1 MASFLLYPPIVDTYM
16 PAFGV
21 NKQAGEDGGTGTA
34 RIYFS
39 VSAYNDNSKLNSI
52 WVSIVNPFT
61 NLSVVDKTVY
71 KSELIALSYHS
82 AVKIDSSREDN
93 QYYIELNEQ
102 YLQDKKWISGQTY
115 KVQLR
120 FCEADINNS
129 DEGVENTMNWVSTHT
144 NLFSEWSSICL
155 LQPITPP
162 KVSIKNFDINLNTDI
177 GEDYIFGVLDNVFT
191 GTVSF
196 ETEDNDS
203 VESYCY
209 KLFDEQGQQV
219 YDSGKIYS
227 LSSSAQNDITHN
239 LQYMF
244 EDGVRYTLQFSYI
257 SQKLYSE
264 TKNYNFLALDSNG
277 AQLEADLY
285 ATPESE
291 TGRIKL
297 RVVSETERF
306 FGNLTIRR
314 TSNLSNFTIWEDIHH
329 INHLLGDELL
339 DITWY
344 DNTVESGVWYKY
356 CIQKRS
362 VSGYRGIAVMSQ
374 EPVMALFEDTFL
386 IGEGRQLNIKF
397 NPQINTF
404 SYVKAENSVQTIGSK
419 YPFIKRNANV
429 HYRQFAISGLISMH
443 MDEQELFATKTELYN
458 NANELYEN
466 FNETNNITAY
476 NDIILEKKFR
486 DKVQEFLYDGKV
498 KLFKSN
504 TEGNILVR
512 LMNVTFTPER
522 TLGRMLYNFNATAY
536 EIADCSISNLD
547 KYNIQKIG
555 RYDKQLELPEQRTF
569 NYTKLMPTEEE
580 FSLVTAIQEEMLLHT
595 ESPLLID
602 FNSKTG
608 ITTITDLQLQMTSEP
623 YPIVV
628 ITSADGQKTIYQKF
642 TNNTI
647 DYITKNE
654 SYQIHAIVNGYL
666 AILNNQSILIPET
679 GILNFNKQNIALFEK
694 LKSTDDALQIDDFKL
709 LGEDTFSIQCNYHT
723 VQMEDPYQIPTIMVF
738 RLRDGQEQNNF
749 NLNDNV
755 LHTFI
760 YDKYLVNET
769 KNGKLEYQKLYSL
782 DSISIEAEPGTV
794 CYLQDASDNKYR
806 RFVIG
811 DTGYLNLTGNE
822 YSLTG
827 LYFTGTHLTEQER
840 VVTLDKYKNKYPRQS
855 EFQYDLSN
863 TIYDNIYK
871 NENNVNETY
880 IKNPQERTVY
890 KVKDL
895 NENSLLSSL
904 SLYDDIVSKDLSN
917 NYLIDLYDWITMPYE
932 KNETTY
938 FEVIYYQ
945 NQWWIFTPNHDVL
958 HPVFGTVNYQ
968 AEIERS
974 YLGYVPTQ

>member
-61 NLSVVDKTVY
+61 NLSVVDKTIY
-71 KSELIALSYHS
+71 KSELIALPYHP
-82 AVKIDSSREDN
+82 AVQVDSNKTEK

-120 FCEADINNS
+120 FCEADINNPNE
-129 DEGVENTMNWVSTHT
+129 DVENNMNWVSTHT
-144 NLFSEWSSICL
+144 HLFSEWSAVCL

-162 KVSIKNFDINLNTDI
+162 NVVIKNFDVDLNTDI
-177 GEDYIFGVLDNVFT
+177 GEDYIFGTLDNVFT
-191 GTVSF
+191 GTIDF
-196 ETEDNDS
+196 EKNDNDN
-203 VESYCY
+203 VESYWY
-209 KLFDEQGQQV
+209 KLFNEQGQQV
-219 YDSGKIYS
+219 YDSGKIYPM
-227 LSSSAQNDITHN
+227 SSASQNDITHN
-239 LQYMF
+239 IEYGF
-244 EDGVRYTLQFSYI
+244 EDGMRYTLQFSYI

-264 TKNYNFLALDSNG
+264 TKEYNFLTLDSNG
-277 AQLEADLY
+277 ARLEVNLY
-285 ATPESE
+285 AIPEHE

-297 RVVSETERF
+297 RAVSETERF

-314 TSNLSNFTIWEDIHH
+314 TSSLSNFTIWEDIHH
-329 INHLLGDELL
+329 INHLLGDKLI

-386 IGEGRQLNIKF
+386 IGDGRQLNIKF

-429 HYRQFAISGLISMH
+429 HYRQFTIAGLISMH

-466 FNETNNITAY
+466 FNEINNITVY

-486 DKVQEFLYDGKV
+486 DKVQAFLYDGQI

-512 LMNVTFTPER
+512 LMNVTFTPEK
-522 TLGRMLYNFNATAY
+522 TLGRMLYNFTATAY
-536 EIADCSISNLD
+536 EIADCSIKNLD
-547 KYNIQKIG
+547 KYNIQNIG
-555 RYDKQLELPEQRTF
+555 RYDINLELPEQRIF
-569 NYTKLMPTEEE
+569 KYTKTNETEED
-580 FSLVTAIQEEMLLHT
+580 FSLVKAIQEEMLLNT
-595 ESPLLID
+595 ENQLLIN
-602 FNSKTG
+602 FNQKTG
-608 ITTITDLQLQMTSEP
+608 VTAITNLQLQMTSEP
-623 YPIVV
+623 YPIAV
-628 ITSADGQKTIYQKF
+628 ISTGDGQNTVYKKLTDDVIKNIIDKTYV
-642 TNNTI
+642 N
-647 DYITKNE
+647 
-654 SYQIHAIVNGYL
+654 HAIVYGYI
-666 AILNNQSILIPET
+666 AILNNQSFLIPET
-679 GILNFNKQNIALFEK
+679 GLLNFNDENIALFK
-694 LKSTDDALQIDDFKL
+694 NLNASPIDDLKL
-709 LGEDTFSIQCNYHT
+709 LKEDTFSIQCDYYT
-723 VQMEDPYQIPTIMVF
+723 IQSEDLYQIPTVMVF
-738 RLRDGQEQNNF
+738 RLRDGQEQNYF
-749 NLNDNV
+749 NVNDNV
-755 LHTFI
+755 VYTFI
-760 YDKYLVNET
+760 YGKYAINEI
-769 KNGKLEYQKLYSL
+769 KNDKLEYQKLYSL
-782 DSISIEAEPGTV
+782 NNLAVEAEPGTV
-794 CYLQDASDNKYR
+794 FYLQDASDYKYR
-806 RFVIG
+806 RYVVG

-827 LYFTGTHLTEQER
+827 LYFAGTHLVEQEK
-840 VVTLDKYKNKYPRQS
+840 TNDNKQYKNLYPKNL
-855 EFQYDLSN
+855 EFKYDLSN
-863 TIYDNIYK
+863 IIYEDIYGDK
-871 NENNVNETY
+871 G
-880 IKNPQERTVY
+880 IQNPQDRTVY
-890 KVKDL
+890 KVKDI
-895 NENSLLSSL
+895 NETRLMSGL
-904 SLYDDIVSKDLSN
+904 SLYDDVIVRDASN
-917 NYLIDLYDWITMPYE
+917 NYLIELYDWVTIP
-932 KNETTY
+932 KQDNNGNSY
-938 FEVIYYQ
+938 FEIIYYQ

-974 YLGYVPTQ
+974 YLGYVSTQ

>member
-61 NLSVVDKTVY
+61 NLSVVDKTIY
-71 KSELIALSYHS
+71 KSELIALPYHP
-82 AVKIDSSREDN
+82 AVQVDSNKTEK

-120 FCEADINNS
+120 FCEADINNPNE
-129 DEGVENTMNWVSTHT
+129 DVENNMNWVSTHT
-144 NLFSEWSSICL
+144 HLFSEWSAVCL

-162 KVSIKNFDINLNTDI
+162 NVVIKNFDVDLNTDI
-177 GEDYIFGVLDNVFT
+177 GEDYIFGTLDNVFT
-191 GTVSF
+191 GTIDF
-196 ETEDNDS
+196 EKNDNDN
-203 VESYCY
+203 VESYWY
-209 KLFDEQGQQV
+209 KLFNEQGQQV
-219 YDSGKIYS
+219 YDSGKIYPM
-227 LSSSAQNDITHN
+227 SSASQNDITHN
-239 LQYMF
+239 IEYGF
-244 EDGVRYTLQFSYI
+244 EDGMRYTLQFSYI

-264 TKNYNFLALDSNG
+264 TKEYNFLTLDSNG
-277 AQLEADLY
+277 ARLEVNLY
-285 ATPESE
+285 AIPEHE

-297 RVVSETERF
+297 RAVSETERF

-314 TSNLSNFTIWEDIHH
+314 TSSLSNFTIWEDIHH
-329 INHLLGDELL
+329 INHLLGDKLI

-386 IGEGRQLNIKF
+386 IGDGRQLNIKF

-429 HYRQFAISGLISMH
+429 HYRQFTIAGLISMH

-466 FNETNNITAY
+466 FNEINNITVY

-486 DKVQEFLYDGKV
+486 DKVQAFLYDGQI

-512 LMNVTFTPER
+512 LMNVTFTPEK
-522 TLGRMLYNFNATAY
+522 TLGRMLYNFTATAY
-536 EIADCSISNLD
+536 EIADCSIKNLD
-547 KYNIQKIG
+547 KYNIQNIG
-555 RYDKQLELPEQRTF
+555 RYDINLELPEQRIF
-569 NYTKLMPTEEE
+569 KYTKTNETEED
-580 FSLVTAIQEEMLLHT
+580 FSLVKAIQEEMLLNT
-595 ESPLLID
+595 ENQLLIN
-602 FNSKTG
+602 FNQKTG
-608 ITTITDLQLQMTSEP
+608 VTAITNLQLQMTSEP
-623 YPIVV
+623 YPIAV
-628 ITSADGQKTIYQKF
+628 ISTGDGQNTVYKKLTDDVIKNIIDKTYV
-642 TNNTI
+642 N
-647 DYITKNE
+647 
-654 SYQIHAIVNGYL
+654 HAIVYGYI
-666 AILNNQSILIPET
+666 AILNNQSFLIPET
-679 GILNFNKQNIALFEK
+679 GLLNFNDENIALFK
-694 LKSTDDALQIDDFKL
+694 NLNASPIDDLKL
-709 LGEDTFSIQCNYHT
+709 LKEDTFSIQCDYYT
-723 VQMEDPYQIPTIMVF
+723 IQSEDLYQIPTVMVF
-738 RLRDGQEQNNF
+738 RLRDGQEQNYF
-749 NLNDNV
+749 NVNDNV
-755 LHTFI
+755 VYTFI
-760 YDKYLVNET
+760 YGKYAINEI
-769 KNGKLEYQKLYSL
+769 KNDKLEYQKLYSL
-782 DSISIEAEPGTV
+782 NNLAVEAEPGTV
-794 CYLQDASDNKYR
+794 FYLQDASDYKYR
-806 RFVIG
+806 RYVVG

-827 LYFTGTHLTEQER
+827 LYFAGTHLVEQEK
-840 VVTLDKYKNKYPRQS
+840 TNDNKQYKNLYPKNL
-855 EFQYDLSN
+855 EFKYDLSN
-863 TIYDNIYK
+863 IIYDDIYGDK
-871 NENNVNETY
+871 G
-880 IKNPQERTVY
+880 IQNPQDRTVY
-890 KVKDL
+890 KVKDI
-895 NENSLLSSL
+895 NETRLMSGL
-904 SLYDDIVSKDLSN
+904 SLYDDVIVRDASN
-917 NYLIDLYDWITMPYE
+917 NYLIELYDWVTIP
-932 KNETTY
+932 KQDNNGNSY
-938 FEVIYYQ
+938 FEIIYYQ

-974 YLGYVPTQ
+974 YLGYVSTQ

>member
-61 NLSVVDKTVY
+61 NLSVVDKTIY
-71 KSELIALSYHS
+71 KSELIALPYHP
-82 AVKIDSSREDN
+82 AVQVDSNKTEK

-120 FCEADINNS
+120 FCEADINNPNE
-129 DEGVENTMNWVSTHT
+129 DVENNMNWVSTHT
-144 NLFSEWSSICL
+144 HLFSEWSAVCL

-162 KVSIKNFDINLNTDI
+162 NVVIKNFDVDLNTDI
-177 GEDYIFGVLDNVFT
+177 GEDYIFGTLDNVFT
-191 GTVSF
+191 GTIDF
-196 ETEDNDS
+196 EKNDNDN
-203 VESYCY
+203 VESYWY
-209 KLFDEQGQQV
+209 KLFNEQGQQV
-219 YDSGKIYS
+219 YDSGKIYPM
-227 LSSSAQNDITHN
+227 SSASQNDITHN
-239 LQYMF
+239 IEYGF
-244 EDGVRYTLQFSYI
+244 EDGMRYTLQFSYI

-264 TKNYNFLALDSNG
+264 TKEYNFLTLDSNG
-277 AQLEADLY
+277 VRLEVNLY
-285 ATPESE
+285 AIPEHE

-297 RVVSETERF
+297 RAVSETERF

-314 TSNLSNFTIWEDIHH
+314 TSSLSNFTIWEDIHH
-329 INHLLGDELL
+329 INHLLGDKLI

-386 IGEGRQLNIKF
+386 IGDGRQLNIKF

-429 HYRQFAISGLISMH
+429 HYRQFTIAGLISMH

-466 FNETNNITAY
+466 FNEINNITVY

-486 DKVQEFLYDGKV
+486 DKVQEFLYDGQI

-512 LMNVTFTPER
+512 LMNVTFTPEK
-522 TLGRMLYNFNATAY
+522 TLGRMLYNFTATAY
-536 EIADCSISNLD
+536 EIADCSIKNLD
-547 KYNIQKIG
+547 KYNIQNIG
-555 RYDKQLELPEQRTF
+555 RYDINLELPEQRIF
-569 NYTKLMPTEEE
+569 KYTKTNETEED
-580 FSLVTAIQEEMLLHT
+580 FSLVKAIQEEMLLNT
-595 ESPLLID
+595 ENQLLIN
-602 FNSKTG
+602 FNQKTG
-608 ITTITDLQLQMTSEP
+608 VTAITNLQLQMTSEP
-623 YPIVV
+623 YPIAV
-628 ITSADGQKTIYQKF
+628 ISTGDGQNTVYKKLTDDVIKNIIDKTYV
-642 TNNTI
+642 N
-647 DYITKNE
+647 
-654 SYQIHAIVNGYL
+654 HAIVYGYI
-666 AILNNQSILIPET
+666 AILNNQSFLIPET
-679 GILNFNKQNIALFEK
+679 GLLNFNDENIALFK
-694 LKSTDDALQIDDFKL
+694 NLNASPIDDLKL
-709 LGEDTFSIQCNYHT
+709 LKEDTFSIQCDYYT
-723 VQMEDPYQIPTIMVF
+723 IQSEDLYQIPTVMVF
-738 RLRDGQEQNNF
+738 RLRDGQEQNYF
-749 NLNDNV
+749 NVNDNV
-755 LHTFI
+755 VYTFI
-760 YDKYLVNET
+760 YGKYAINEI
-769 KNGKLEYQKLYSL
+769 KNDKLEYQKLYSL
-782 DSISIEAEPGTV
+782 NNLAVEAEPGTV
-794 CYLQDASDNKYR
+794 FYLQDASDYKYR
-806 RFVIG
+806 RYVVG

-827 LYFTGTHLTEQER
+827 LYFAGTHLVEQEK
-840 VVTLDKYKNKYPRQS
+840 TNDNKQYKNLYPKNL
-855 EFQYDLSN
+855 EFKYDLSN
-863 TIYDNIYK
+863 IIYEDIYGDK
-871 NENNVNETY
+871 G
-880 IKNPQERTVY
+880 IQNPQDRTVY
-890 KVKDL
+890 KVKDI
-895 NENSLLSSL
+895 NETRLMSGL
-904 SLYDDIVSKDLSN
+904 SLYDDVIVRDASN
-917 NYLIDLYDWITMPYE
+917 NYLIELYDWVTIP
-932 KNETTY
+932 KQDNNGNSY
-938 FEVIYYQ
+938 FEIIYYQ

-974 YLGYVPTQ
+974 YLGYVSTQ